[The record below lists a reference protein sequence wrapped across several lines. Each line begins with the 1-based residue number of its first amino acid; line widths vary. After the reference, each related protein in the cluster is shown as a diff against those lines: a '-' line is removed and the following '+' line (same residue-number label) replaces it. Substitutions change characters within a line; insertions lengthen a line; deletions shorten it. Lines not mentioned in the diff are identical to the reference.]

1 MRADHPTEPERP
13 WDEGRL
19 GTVLSNSYAAFGR
32 RGRVDATRAAAQL
45 GVSPS
50 TVRRWVRHG
59 IPARRLPEIQERIL
73 PPASMF
79 TQEQRELAHA
89 RESLWDIV
97 DRGAPVNPAWVKQ
110 GWLKPHTLAIV
121 LLRDRGVCVPRIS
134 RTGSDRSG
142 ERLTAA
148 GGIIIEQLEFRNRFR
163 AQVAKGELLEAV
175 RDWRIV
181 IPSGQIHPGRTQ
193 AWLADAPRPS
203 LDHLRD
209 HPQVKIP
216 VTKPRKQ
223 SHTTVRK
230 TTAEKGP

>member
-1 MRADHPTEPERP
+1 MEVERITAHEHP
-13 WDEGRL
+13 WDAGRL

-32 RGRVDATRAAAQL
+32 RGRVDAPRAAAQL

-50 TVRRWVRHG
+50 TVRRWVRQG

-79 TQEQRELAHA
+79 AQEQRELAHA

-121 LLRDRGVCVPRIS
+121 LLSDRGVCVPRIS
-134 RTGSDRSG
+134 RIGSGRSG

-148 GGIIIEQLEFRNRFR
+148 GGVIIEQLEFRNRFR
-163 AQVAKGELLEAV
+163 AQVAKGEMLEAV
-175 RDWRIV
+175 RDWRIM

-193 AWLADAPRPS
+193 AWLADAPRPT

-216 VTKPRKQ
+216 VTKPRKR
-223 SHTTVRK
+223 S
-230 TTAEKGP
+230 AS